1 MTMNAEMGSRLD
13 FLTSEVTHLR
23 KSSAT
28 QLQMM
33 EQMIDNLDM
42 PANPDVLER
51 LNSPA
56 ES

>member
-1 MTMNAEMGSRLD
+1 MNAAESRLD
-13 FLTSEVTHLR
+13 FLTSEISHLR
-23 KSSAT
+23 ESSAT
-28 QLQMM
+28 QLQMI

>member
-13 FLTSEVTHLR
+13 FLTSEVTDLR